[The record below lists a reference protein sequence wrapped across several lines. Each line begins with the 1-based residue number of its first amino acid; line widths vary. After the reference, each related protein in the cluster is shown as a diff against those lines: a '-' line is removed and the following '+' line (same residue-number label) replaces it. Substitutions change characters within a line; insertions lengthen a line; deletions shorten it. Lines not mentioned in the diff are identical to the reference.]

1 MKVGDLVRVPK
12 YSYVASYVGIITKI
26 NEAGGMQVVSLDG
39 EQSHWIYECGNYT
52 GGVKIKLELLA

>member
-39 EQSHWIYECGNYT
+39 EQSH
-52 GGVKIKLELLA
+52 